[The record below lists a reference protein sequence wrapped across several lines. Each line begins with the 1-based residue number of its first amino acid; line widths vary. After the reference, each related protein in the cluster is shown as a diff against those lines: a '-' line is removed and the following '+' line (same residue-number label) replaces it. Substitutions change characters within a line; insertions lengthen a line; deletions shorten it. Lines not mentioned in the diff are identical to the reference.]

1 VAGIIGI
8 ILYQLYD
15 IGWMEVLRSLPSE
28 PLFYI
33 LFLILYVTL
42 PVAEVLIYK
51 QVWTFKAWEGFKVF
65 ITKKVYNDEV
75 MGYTGEVYLYT
86 WGRKLAGLSDKDVLK
101 NIRDNSILSAVNSN
115 VTAFLL
121 IGVLI
126 SAGQVKLADLIGNV
140 NYLYVF
146 LGIFITAVLIVLF
159 IQFRQY
165 LFDLPLK
172 KAATIFGIYTVRFA
186 IHHALLML
194 SWAVVIPDTPLNVWF
209 TFLATIIVVNRI
221 PFIPSKDLVF
231 VWFGIELS
239 KMLNMATASVAGML
253 LVFSALTKITNL
265 ILFTL
270 ISVYSEAKEL
280 NDLPPPGENELP
292 VDQPDQ
298 K

>member
-1 VAGIIGI
+1 
-8 ILYQLYD
+8 
-15 IGWMEVLRSLPSE
+15 MRSLPSQ
-28 PLFYI
+28 PLFYV
-33 LFLILYVTL
+33 LFFILYVTL

-126 SAGQVKLADLIGNV
+126 SAGQVRLADLIGNV

-194 SWAVVIPDTPLNVWF
+194 SWAIVIPDTPLNVWF

-280 NDLPPPGENELP
+280 KDLPAPGENELP
-292 VDQPDQ
+292 GDQPDQ

>member
-1 VAGIIGI
+1 V
-8 ILYQLYD
+8 
-15 IGWMEVLRSLPSE
+15 EVLQSLPSQ
-28 PLFYI
+28 PWFYVLF
-33 LFLILYVTL
+33 FVLYVTL

-86 WGRKLAGLSDKDVLK
+86 WGRKLAGKSDKDVLK
-101 NIRDNSILSAVNSN
+101 NIRDNSIISAVNSN
-115 VTAFLL
+115 ITAFLL

-126 SAGQVKLADLIGNV
+126 SAGQVNVAELIGNV
-140 NYLYVF
+140 NYLYVA
-146 LGIFITAVLIVLF
+146 LGIFVTAVLSVLF
-159 IQFRQY
+159 IRFRKY

-172 KAATIFGIYTVRFA
+172 TAATIFGIYTVRFA

-194 SWAVVIPDTPLNVWF
+194 SWAIVIPDTPISVWF

-270 ISVYSEAKEL
+270 ISLYSESKEL
-280 NDLPPPGENELP
+280 KDLPEPGDDEILKERH
-292 VDQPDQ
+292 Q

>member
-1 VAGIIGI
+1 M
-8 ILYQLYD
+8 LQ
-15 IGWMEVLRSLPSE
+15 SLPSQ
-28 PLFYI
+28 PWFYI
-33 LFLILYVTL
+33 LFFILYVTL

-51 QVWTFKAWEGFKVF
+51 QIWTFKAWEGFKVF

-75 MGYTGEVYLYT
+75 MGYTGELYLYT
-86 WGRKLAGLSDKDVLK
+86 WGRKLTGKSDKDVLK
-101 NIRDNSILSAVNSN
+101 NIRDNSIISAVNSN
-115 VTAFLL
+115 ITAIVL

-126 SAGQVKLADLIGNV
+126 SAGQVKLTDLIGNV
-140 NYLYVF
+140 NYLYVA

-159 IQFRQY
+159 IRFRQF

-172 KAATIFGIYTVRFA
+172 KAAAIFGIYTVRFA

-194 SWAVVIPDTPLNVWF
+194 SWAIVIPDTSLNVWF

-270 ISVYSEAKEL
+270 ISFYSETK
-280 NDLPPPGENELP
+280 DLEELP
-292 VDQPDQ
+292 KPGDVEKPGNAHQQ
-298 K
+298 KTL

>member
-1 VAGIIGI
+1 
-8 ILYQLYD
+8 
-15 IGWMEVLRSLPSE
+15 
-28 PLFYI
+28 
-33 LFLILYVTL
+33 
-42 PVAEVLIYK
+42 
-51 QVWTFKAWEGFKVF
+51 VWTFRAWEGFKVF

-86 WGRKLAGLSDKDVLK
+86 WGRKLAGKSDKDVLK
-101 NIRDNSILSAVNSN
+101 NIRDNSIISAVNSN
-115 VTAFLL
+115 VTAILL

-126 SAGQVKLADLIGNV
+126 YAGQVKVSDLVGNV
-140 NYLYVF
+140 DYFYVA

-159 IQFRQY
+159 IRFRRF
-165 LFDLPLK
+165 LFDLPFK

-270 ISVYSEAKEL
+270 ISVYSEKKDL
-280 NDLPPPGENELP
+280 QDLPTPEEAEKTDS
-292 VDQPDQ
+292 VDQ

>member
-1 VAGIIGI
+1 M
-8 ILYQLYD
+8 LQ
-15 IGWMEVLRSLPSE
+15 SLPSQ
-28 PLFYI
+28 PWFYVLF
-33 LFLILYVTL
+33 FVLYVTL

-86 WGRKLAGLSDKDVLK
+86 WGRKLAGKSDKDVLK
-101 NIRDNSILSAVNSN
+101 NIRDNSIISAVNSN
-115 VTAFLL
+115 ITAFLL

-126 SAGQVKLADLIGNV
+126 SAGQVNVAELIGNV
-140 NYLYVF
+140 NYLYVA
-146 LGIFITAVLIVLF
+146 LGIFVTAVLSVLF
-159 IQFRQY
+159 IRFRKY

-172 KAATIFGIYTVRFA
+172 TAATIFGIYTVRFA

-194 SWAVVIPDTPLNVWF
+194 SWAIVIPDTPISVWF

-270 ISVYSEAKEL
+270 ISLYSDSKEL
-280 NDLPPPGENELP
+280 KDLPEPGDDEILKERH
-292 VDQPDQ
+292 Q

>member
-1 VAGIIGI
+1 M
-8 ILYQLYD
+8 LQ
-15 IGWMEVLRSLPSE
+15 SLPSQ
-28 PLFYI
+28 PWFYVLF
-33 LFLILYVTL
+33 FVLYVTL

-75 MGYTGEVYLYT
+75 MGYTGELYLYT
-86 WGRKLAGLSDKDVLK
+86 WGRKLAGKSDKDVLK
-101 NIRDNSILSAVNSN
+101 NIRDNSIISAVNSN
-115 VTAFLL
+115 ITAFVL

-126 SAGQVKLADLIGNV
+126 SAGQVNVADLIGNV
-140 NYLYVF
+140 NYLYVA
-146 LGIFITAVLIVLF
+146 LAIFVTAVLSVLF
-159 IQFRQY
+159 VRFRKY

-172 KAATIFGIYTVRFA
+172 TAATIFVIYTVRFA

-194 SWAVVIPDTPLNVWF
+194 SWAIVIPDTPINVWF

-270 ISVYSEAKEL
+270 ISVYSDSKQL
-280 NDLPPPGENELP
+280 KDLPEPTEADISKE
-292 VDQPDQ
+292 QHQ

>member
-1 VAGIIGI
+1 
-8 ILYQLYD
+8 
-15 IGWMEVLRSLPSE
+15 M
-28 PLFYI
+28 LF
-33 LFLILYVTL
+33 FILYVTL

-86 WGRKLAGLSDKDVLK
+86 WGRKLEGQSDKDVLK

-115 VTAFLL
+115 ITAFLL

-126 SAGQVKLADLIGNV
+126 SAGQVKLSQLIGNV
-140 NYLYVF
+140 NYLYVS
-146 LGIFITAVLIVLF
+146 LGIFVTAVLIVLF

-194 SWAVVIPDTPLNVWF
+194 SWAIVIPDTPLNVWF

-265 ILFTL
+265 VLFTL
-270 ISVYSEAKEL
+270 ISFYTEAKEFK
-280 NDLPPPGENELP
+280 DLPAPGENELP
-292 VDQPDQ
+292 EHPGQ

>member
-1 VAGIIGI
+1 
-8 ILYQLYD
+8 
-15 IGWMEVLRSLPSE
+15 VLQSLPSQ
-28 PLFYI
+28 PWFYVLF
-33 LFLILYVTL
+33 FVLYVTL

-75 MGYTGEVYLYT
+75 MGYTGELYLYT
-86 WGRKLAGLSDKDVLK
+86 WGRKLAGKSDKDVLK
-101 NIRDNSILSAVNSN
+101 NIRDNSIISAVNSN
-115 VTAFLL
+115 ITAFVL

-126 SAGQVKLADLIGNV
+126 SAGQVNVADLIGNV
-140 NYLYVF
+140 NYLYVA
-146 LGIFITAVLIVLF
+146 LAIFVTAVLSVLF
-159 IQFRQY
+159 VRFRKY

-172 KAATIFGIYTVRFA
+172 TAATIFVIYTVRFA

-194 SWAVVIPDTPLNVWF
+194 SWAIVIPDTPINVWF

-270 ISVYSEAKEL
+270 ISVYSDSKQL
-280 NDLPPPGENELP
+280 KDLPEPTEADISKE
-292 VDQPDQ
+292 QHQ

>member
-1 VAGIIGI
+1 MVAGIIGI

-15 IGWMEVLRSLPSE
+15 IGWEEVLRSLPSQ
-28 PLFYI
+28 PFFYVLF
-33 LFLILYVTL
+33 FILYITL

-51 QVWTFKAWEGFKVF
+51 QVWTFKAWEGFKAF

-75 MGYTGEVYLYT
+75 MGYSGEVYLYT
-86 WGRKLAGLSDKDVLK
+86 WARKLAGQSDKDILK

-115 VTAFLL
+115 ITAFLL

-126 SAGQVKLADLIGNV
+126 FAGQVKVGDLIGNV
-140 NYLYVF
+140 NYLYVA
-146 LGIFITAVLIVLF
+146 LGIFVTAVIAVLF
-159 IQFRQY
+159 IQFRKY

-172 KAATIFGIYTVRFA
+172 TAGTIFGIYTVRFA
-186 IHHALLML
+186 IHHSLLML
-194 SWAVVIPDTPLNVWF
+194 SWAIVIPDTPLNVWF

-239 KMLNMATASVAGML
+239 KMMNMATASVAGML
-253 LVFSALTKITNL
+253 LVYSALTKITNL
-265 ILFTL
+265 VLFTL
-270 ISVYSEAKEL
+270 ISAYSETKEL
-280 NDLPPPGENELP
+280 KELP
-292 VDQPDQ
+292 NPGDAHQPDESGQ

>member
-1 VAGIIGI
+1 V
-8 ILYQLYD
+8 
-15 IGWMEVLRSLPSE
+15 EVLRSLPSQ
-28 PLFYI
+28 PLFYV
-33 LFLILYVTL
+33 LFFILYVTL

-101 NIRDNSILSAVNSN
+101 SIRDNSILSAVNSN

-146 LGIFITAVLIVLF
+146 LGIFITAVMIVLF

-165 LFDLPLK
+165 LFGLPLK

-186 IHHALLML
+186 IHHARLVYISRHDYCCKPNSLYSKQRSCICM
-194 SWAVVIPDTPLNVWF
+194 VW
-209 TFLATIIVVNRI
+209 N
-221 PFIPSKDLVF
+221 
-231 VWFGIELS
+231 
-239 KMLNMATASVAGML
+239 
-253 LVFSALTKITNL
+253 
-265 ILFTL
+265 
-270 ISVYSEAKEL
+270 
-280 NDLPPPGENELP
+280 
-292 VDQPDQ
+292 
-298 K
+298 

>member
-1 VAGIIGI
+1 
-8 ILYQLYD
+8 
-15 IGWMEVLRSLPSE
+15 MEVLQSLPSQ
-28 PLFYI
+28 PLFYV
-33 LFLILYVTL
+33 LFFILYVTL

-51 QVWTFKAWEGFKVF
+51 QVWTFRAWEGFKVF

-86 WGRKLAGLSDKDVLK
+86 WGRKLSGKSDKDVLK
-101 NIRDNSILSAVNSN
+101 NIRDNSIISAVNSN
-115 VTAFLL
+115 VTAILL

-126 SAGQVKLADLIGNV
+126 YAGQVNIADLVGNV
-140 NYLYVF
+140 DYFYVA

-159 IQFRQY
+159 IKFRRF
-165 LFDLPLK
+165 LFDLSFK

-265 ILFTL
+265 LLFTL
-270 ISVYSEAKEL
+270 ISIYSEKKNLQDSPTPEEAE
-280 NDLPPPGENELP
+280 E
-292 VDQPDQ
+292 PDGVNQ

>member
-1 VAGIIGI
+1 
-8 ILYQLYD
+8 
-15 IGWMEVLRSLPSE
+15 VLQSLPSQ
-28 PLFYI
+28 PWFYVLF
-33 LFLILYVTL
+33 FVLYVTL

-75 MGYTGEVYLYT
+75 MGYTGELYLYT
-86 WGRKLAGLSDKDVLK
+86 WGRKLAGKSDKDVLK
-101 NIRDNSILSAVNSN
+101 NIRDNSIISAVNSN
-115 VTAFLL
+115 FTAFVL

-126 SAGQVKLADLIGNV
+126 SAGQLNVADLIGNV
-140 NYLYVF
+140 NYLYVA
-146 LGIFITAVLIVLF
+146 LAIFVTVVLSVLF
-159 IQFRQY
+159 VRFRKY

-172 KAATIFGIYTVRFA
+172 TAATIFVIYTVRFA

-194 SWAVVIPDTPLNVWF
+194 SWAIVIPDTPINVWF

-270 ISVYSEAKEL
+270 ISVYSDSKQL
-280 NDLPPPGENELP
+280 KDLPEPTEADISKE
-292 VDQPDQ
+292 QHQ